1 MKLYINGNEDTAIY
15 DQSLLGEL
23 LEYIQSEKLE
33 DGQLLFKIRVDGRTI
48 EFGSPESQKIP
59 IQSIQQ
65 LEIETTTLENMV
77 NENIDNA
84 DTYLQRLVPG
94 LEQVARMFRDGN
106 QQEANQVF
114 IDVVDGIDWF
124 SQLVDL
130 VIQAR
135 NLDVENVQYE
145 GRSLMDRKQ
154 KLLSLT
160 QDVLETHKK
169 QDWVRLADLLEYEF
183 LPYYQDWLVVLP
195 QLKT

>member
-1 MKLYINGNEDTAIY
+1 MKLYINGNEDTASY
-15 DQSLLGEL
+15 DHSNLGDL
-23 LEYIQSEKLE
+23 LEHIQSEKLE
-33 DGQLLFKIRVDGRTI
+33 TGQFLFKIRVDDKNV
-48 EFGSPESQKIP
+48 EFGSPEFKETPLAEIQKI
-59 IQSIQQ
+59 
-65 LEIETTTLENMV
+65 EVETSTMEHMV

-84 DTYLQRLVPG
+84 GTYLERLVPG

-106 QQEANQVF
+106 QQEANQIFV
-114 IDVVDGIDWF
+114 DVVDGIDWF

-135 NLDVENVQYE
+135 SLDVENVQYE
-145 GRSLMDRKQ
+145 GKTLMERKQ

-183 LPYYQDWLVVLP
+183 LPYYQDWLKVLP
-195 QLKT
+195 QLKN